1 MRILVVGG
9 GTAGTIIAN
18 NLARRLGPETRTGK
32 VRITMLSASDRHMY
46 QPGLLYVAF
55 GQMAPDQLY
64 RDQASLLEPNIEFH
78 VDPVKQFKLDKNQ
91 VVTEAGKT
99 HEYDVMVIAT
109 GSRMVPDETPGLV
122 EGAEFFL
129 HRSLGSQ
136 NVPGAA

>member
-18 NLARRLGPETRTGK
+18 NLARRLGPETRAGK

-64 RDQASLLEPNIEFH
+64 RDQASLLEPNIDFH

-99 HEYDVMVIAT
+99 H
-109 GSRMVPDETPGLV
+109 
-122 EGAEFFL
+122 
-129 HRSLGSQ
+129 
-136 NVPGAA
+136 